1 MKFYW
6 NVSYRKELTSLSMV
20 KQVIHGKRSTKC
32 FLQANVKPWRR
43 KRDEGTSVIMNSKMQ
58 MKTQD
63 DEVSLLPTHKQT
75 QLDDNIQSRREAQA
89 MRAVTSLDTKDGVA
103 GEFFECKRVASAEHS
118 TTWPWSKIWT
128 DLDHTADVQLHAWGG
143 SFKESLQHMSQC
155 LSNFVTDLSTVLVEP
170 SQSIIFTVQGHDP
183 QSMLYN
189 FMDELLFRFSAEGFC
204 CAKVKVVLDR
214 LNNSLDVTA

>member
-1 MKFYW
+1 M
-6 NVSYRKELTSLSMV
+6 
-20 KQVIHGKRSTKC
+20 
-32 FLQANVKPWRR
+32 
-43 KRDEGTSVIMNSKMQ
+43 
-58 MKTQD
+58 
-63 DEVSLLPTHKQT
+63 
-75 QLDDNIQSRREAQA
+75 
-89 MRAVTSLDTKDGVA
+89 KDGVA

-143 SFKESLQHMSQC
+143 SFEESLQHLSQC

-189 FMDELLFRFSAEGFC
+189 FMDELLFRFSAFVVPRSKSFWTDKITPSMWLRKTNYNCPCIITIQSRLTHVSPLWTSHSRKGN
-204 CAKVKVVLDR
+204 KLVTHVKDPRSLPMLVWEEQTFLKPFPLLWNCRCVLHIFIVIYMYIIHMYM
-214 LNNSLDVTA
+214 LS